1 MRSEIRVLLLIIL
14 SSIGLT
20 AGVLSLLGLRN
31 LIYPL
36 LTLAGADS
44 INPCTFV
51 IYTMLLIALSLKE
64 NISKRR
70 IYAVGLAFVAAIYI
84 SYYLLGIG
92 LVILTKTIPVW
103 VAGVVSVA
111 FGAYTFVT
119 GYMEKS
125 RIVKKKEVRRNI
137 FRREATI
144 FGAFSLGVIISF
156 TLLPCSSGTYLAYA
170 ILISKVGKA
179 LTLILLAL
187 YNVIFIL
194 PLLIILLTVGSITE
208 SKSVSQRIVQK
219 SRELSMIAGAL
230 LILLGV
236 YVILGM

>member
-1 MRSEIRVLLLIIL
+1 MRSEIKALMLIIL

-20 AGVLSLLGLRN
+20 AGILAILGLKN

-36 LTLAGADS
+36 LALAGADS

-70 IYAVGLAFVAAIYI
+70 IYAVGLAFVAAVYI

-103 VAGVVSVA
+103 VAGVVSHIQQGSNPLWS
-111 FGAYTFVT
+111 FLSRHHNILYTPPVF
-119 GYMEKS
+119 
-125 RIVKKKEVRRNI
+125 
-137 FRREATI
+137 
-144 FGAFSLGVIISF
+144 LGN
-156 TLLPCSSGTYLAYA
+156 LSG
-170 ILISKVGKA
+170 
-179 LTLILLAL
+179 
-187 YNVIFIL
+187 
-194 PLLIILLTVGSITE
+194 E
-208 SKSVSQRIVQK
+208 SKSISQRIVQK
-219 SRELSMIAGAL
+219 SRELSMIAGTL
-230 LILLGV
+230 LLLLGI